1 MTTVGQDRPARL
13 LGAAV
18 RVMPAGRRDWGRAM
32 QAELAAIEDRSDR
45 RRFAWGCLRAAAVQF
60 HLLRGALHAFAVLA
74 VAGTLVAWAATVGHP
89 PLAWMLSVVV
99 SVLAVVCW
107 AARRAGMLGP
117 TDDGV
122 TAWLLRSAGYLI
134 AVAISAVAIAHSHP
148 ATLEAADAGA
158 AVLGLST
165 IAAGLLTGL
174 ATVAARRS
182 AATARVLITGVGSAL
197 AATAGWLLVVLIA
210 PPIPATTGWAL
221 AATAVAAVIAV
232 LANSGESSTTQACL
246 LAGLTATTTTMASIF
261 GSVLLLAHL
270 GPDSL
275 IPDITPAALPGQHIS
290 ESRVEIVDPYVLIL
304 FLAGAAA
311 TVLGLAAVATR
322 RPVTGNSPGVEQ
334 GE

>member
-1 MTTVGQDRPARL
+1 MTKVGQDRPARL

-32 QAELAAIEDRSDR
+32 QAELAAIEDHSDR
-45 RRFAWGCLRAAAVQF
+45 RGFAWGCLRAAAVQF
-60 HLLRGALHAFAVLA
+60 HLLRGTLHVFAVLA
-74 VAGTLVAWAATVGHP
+74 VVGTLVAWAATVDNP
-89 PLAWMLSVVV
+89 ALAWMLSMVM

-122 TAWLLRSAGYLI
+122 AAWLLRSGGYLI
-134 AVAISAVAIAHSHP
+134 AVAICAVAVAHTHP
-148 ATLEAADAGA
+148 ATLEAADAGS

-165 IAAGLLTGL
+165 IAAGFLIGL
-174 ATVAARRS
+174 ASVAARRS
-182 AATARVLITGVGSAL
+182 AATARVMLTGVGSAL
-197 AATAGWLLVVLIA
+197 AATAGWLVVVLVA
-210 PPIPATTGWAL
+210 PPIPATAGWAL

-246 LAGLTATTTTMASIF
+246 LAGLIATATTMALIF

-290 ESRVEIVDPYVLIL
+290 ESRTEIVDPYALIL
-304 FLAGAAA
+304 FLGGAAA

-322 RPVTGNSPGVEQ
+322 RPGTGNSPGVEQ
-334 GE
+334 RQ